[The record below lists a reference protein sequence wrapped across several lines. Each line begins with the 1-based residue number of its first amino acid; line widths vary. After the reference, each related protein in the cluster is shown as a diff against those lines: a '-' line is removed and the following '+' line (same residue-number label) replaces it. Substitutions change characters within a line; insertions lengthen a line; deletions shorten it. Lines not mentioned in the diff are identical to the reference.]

1 MPSARPKLRGMR
13 RRPLLR
19 AAAAAVFLWIV
30 LLSLSPA
37 QAGSWQADLA
47 VSYQQGEYGSDET
60 TSILSVPVTLK
71 YLLTQGEVSVMVP
84 YVSLDSQGDVV
95 LVDGTPQAVDGADGG
110 SASGL
115 GDIVFK
121 GKYAALTQ
129 KGRLPFVDLVCRL
142 KLPTANEDLGTGE
155 MDFGLGTELSY
166 RFRKKYF
173 AMADLMYTFIG
184 DPPDASYRD
193 RIAWDLGLGWQPQP
207 AWILSV
213 YYDSASS
220 LSSRPA
226 ATSLMFY
233 ASHRLRPDVRLYAL
247 LDFGISDTAADFSLT
262 AGVKYS
268 F

>member
-1 MPSARPKLRGMR
+1 MTSARRKLRGRR
-13 RRPLLR
+13 RRPFLR
-19 AAAAAVFLWIV
+19 AAAPAFLWVV
-30 LLSLSPA
+30 LLSWSPA
-37 QAGSWQADLA
+37 RADSWQADLA
-47 VSYQQGEYGSDET
+47 VSYQQGEYGGGET

-84 YVSLDSQGDVV
+84 YVSMDSKGDVV
-95 LVDGTPQAVDGADGG
+95 LIDGTPQAVDGADGG

-115 GDIVFK
+115 GDIVLK

-166 RFRKKYF
+166 RFRKNYF

-193 RIAWDLGLGWQPQP
+193 RIAWDLGLGWQPRP
-207 AWILSV
+207 AWILSL

-233 ASHRLRPDVRLYAL
+233 ASHRLQHDLRLYTL
-247 LDFGISDTAADFSLT
+247 LDFGISDTASDIGLT